1 MKAGD
6 VGGAVEPRLAASVV
20 AVRDGADGVEVWMIR
35 RAMTMAFAPGAM
47 VFPGGGV
54 DPRDSDPSI
63 PWTGGSAEQF
73 SARLGTSTET
83 ARLIVSAAMRE
94 LFEETG
100 ALLVKPVRPDDLDEA
115 RRQVENRQRSMGSL
129 VAELGGALDV
139 AQLKPWMRWVTPET
153 ESRRYDTFFFVA
165 MLPAGV
171 TTGSVSSEGDAAR
184 WEPAHQ
190 VLEDGQEGRCIV
202 LPPTESVLRSVV
214 HAGSADAVLESA
226 SVRQLVAIVPEI
238 TVNPSGDYIIRAN
251 GEVFVRPG
259 PPRDRVGTGTS

>member
-1 MKAGD
+1 MKVVDVGD
-6 VGGAVEPRLAASVV
+6 VVEPRLAATVV

-54 DPRDSDPSI
+54 DPRDSDQSI
-63 PWTGGSAEQF
+63 PWSGGSAEQF

-83 ARLIVSAAMRE
+83 ARLIVSAAVRE

-139 AQLKPWMRWVTPET
+139 ARLKPWMRWVTPET

-171 TTGSVSSEGDAAR
+171 TTGSVSSEGDAAG
-184 WEPAHQ
+184 WEPAHK
-190 VLEDGQEGRCIV
+190 VLADGQQGHCIV
-202 LPPTESVLRSVV
+202 LPPTESVLRAVV

-238 TVNPSGDYIIRAN
+238 TVNPRGEYVIRAN

-259 PPRDRVGTGTS
+259 ASR